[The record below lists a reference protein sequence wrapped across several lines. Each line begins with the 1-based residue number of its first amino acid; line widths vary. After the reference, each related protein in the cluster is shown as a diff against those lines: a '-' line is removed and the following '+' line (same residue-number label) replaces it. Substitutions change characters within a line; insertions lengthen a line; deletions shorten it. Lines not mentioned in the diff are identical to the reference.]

1 MIFPLKR
8 PLRILKTRSLR
19 LVFYFLFLKSK
30 LRENSVF
37 TPQKQIR
44 FIKNLIFDPKKQI
57 LFSEYSLFLKF
68 KIVLLKQIFFI
79 LNQFSQNIFK
89 NIFFKYI
96 LKSLFEFVIWRNSKD
111 YFKNTNELSFQKNN
125 FSSFYFKFFPKPQK
139 KKIKKP
145 IWFLKRFLFFKCNF
159 FILDNRKY

>member
-44 FIKNLIFDPKKQI
+44 FKKKSKFLIRKNK
-57 LFSEYSLFLKF
+57 
-68 KIVLLKQIFFI
+68 
-79 LNQFSQNIFK
+79 
-89 NIFFKYI
+89 
-96 LKSLFEFVIWRNSKD
+96 
-111 YFKNTNELSFQKNN
+111 
-125 FSSFYFKFFPKPQK
+125 FYF
-139 KKIKKP
+139 
-145 IWFLKRFLFFKCNF
+145 LN
-159 FILDNRKY
+159 ILYF

>member
-37 TPQKQIR
+37 TPQKQIQFR
-44 FIKNLIFDPKKQI
+44 KNLIFDPKKQI

-96 LKSLFEFVIWRNSKD
+96 L
-111 YFKNTNELSFQKNN
+111 
-125 FSSFYFKFFPKPQK
+125 
-139 KKIKKP
+139 
-145 IWFLKRFLFFKCNF
+145 
-159 FILDNRKY
+159 

>member
-44 FIKNLIFDPKKQI
+44 FR
-57 LFSEYSLFLKF
+57 
-68 KIVLLKQIFFI
+68 KI
-79 LNQFSQNIFK
+79 
-89 NIFFKYI
+89 
-96 LKSLFEFVIWRNSKD
+96 
-111 YFKNTNELSFQKNN
+111 
-125 FSSFYFKFFPKPQK
+125 
-139 KKIKKP
+139 
-145 IWFLKRFLFFKCNF
+145 
-159 FILDNRKY
+159 

>member
-37 TPQKQIR
+37 TSQKQIR

-57 LFSEYSLFLKF
+57 LFSEYSLF
-68 KIVLLKQIFFI
+68 
-79 LNQFSQNIFK
+79 
-89 NIFFKYI
+89 
-96 LKSLFEFVIWRNSKD
+96 
-111 YFKNTNELSFQKNN
+111 
-125 FSSFYFKFFPKPQK
+125 
-139 KKIKKP
+139 
-145 IWFLKRFLFFKCNF
+145 
-159 FILDNRKY
+159 

>member
-68 KIVLLKQIFFI
+68 KIVLLKQIF
-79 LNQFSQNIFK
+79 
-89 NIFFKYI
+89 
-96 LKSLFEFVIWRNSKD
+96 LF
-111 YFKNTNELSFQKNN
+111 
-125 FSSFYFKFFPKPQK
+125 
-139 KKIKKP
+139 
-145 IWFLKRFLFFKCNF
+145 
-159 FILDNRKY
+159 